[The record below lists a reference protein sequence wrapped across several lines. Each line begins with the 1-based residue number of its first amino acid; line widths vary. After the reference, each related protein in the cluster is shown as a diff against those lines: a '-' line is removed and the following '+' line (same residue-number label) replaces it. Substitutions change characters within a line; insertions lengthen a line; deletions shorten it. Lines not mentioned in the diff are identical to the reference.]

1 MRRKPVLL
9 DADRDY
15 AAADNGRPAAFHR
28 VVLRTLLRALGD
40 PPVRFVLW
48 NGEEVAISRE
58 RPVARLLVRDARA
71 VLRLAANPE
80 RNFGDLYAAGR
91 IEVLGDMAGFLAT
104 VYRRARDYRPNG
116 TLERLVRQTHRRR
129 RPNTLARSSDN
140 VHHHYDIGNDFYRLW
155 LDERMA
161 YTCAYFQR
169 PDTDL
174 ESAQLAKM
182 DHVCRKLR
190 LRPGET
196 VVEAGCGWGALA
208 RHMARHFGVRVRAY
222 NVSGEQVRDAREQA
236 RAEGFGSEVEFV
248 QADYRAIEGRYD
260 AFVSVGM
267 LEHVGPENYRAL
279 ADVIH
284 RCLKESGRGLI
295 HTIGRT
301 RAMPMNAWIERR
313 IFPGAHP
320 PSLAE
325 LMQVFEPWDFS
336 VLDVENLRL
345 HYARTLEHWLTRFET
360 HVETI
365 ERMFDAPFARA
376 WRLYLAGS
384 MAAFQTAELHLF
396 QVLFAPRGNDDVP
409 WTRAYLYT
417 EHGNA

>member
-1 MRRKPVLL
+1 MRRKPGVL
-9 DADRDY
+9 DADHDY
-15 AAADNGRPAAFHR
+15 AAVANGRPAAFHR
-28 VVLRTLLRALGD
+28 MVLRTLLRALGD

-58 RPVARLLVRDARA
+58 RPVARLLLRDARA
-71 VLRLAANPE
+71 VLHLAINPE
-80 RNFGDLYAAGR
+80 RHFGDLYAAGR
-91 IEVLGDMAGFLAT
+91 IEVQGDMAEFLAT
-104 VYRRARDYRPNG
+104 VYRRARAYRPRG
-116 TLERLVRQTHRRR
+116 VVERLVRQTHRRR
-129 RPNTLARSSDN
+129 RPNTVIRSSDN

-155 LDERMA
+155 LDEHMA
-161 YTCAYFQR
+161 YTCAYFPR

-208 RHMARHFGVRVRAY
+208 RHMARHYGVRVRAY
-222 NVSGEQVRDAREQA
+222 NVSGEQVRYARERA
-236 RAEGFGSEVEFV
+236 RTEGFGSEVEFV

-267 LEHVGPENYRAL
+267 LEHVGPENYGAL

-325 LMQVFEPWDFS
+325 MMQVFEPWDFS

-345 HYARTLEHWLTRFET
+345 HYARTLELWLARFET
-360 HVETI
+360 HAETI
-365 ERMFDAPFARA
+365 ERMFDAQFTRA

-384 MAAFQTAELHLF
+384 IAAFQTAETHLF
-396 QVLFAPRGNDDVP
+396 QVLFAPRGNNNVP

-417 EHGNA
+417 GDGNA